1 MENMSK
7 HIPVLVSEVIA
18 LLNPKSSGKY
28 LDGTFG
34 GGGHSKALLEASAP
48 EGKVFALDRD
58 PSAEIFASDLRREY
72 PKRFKFNPIS
82 FSQAESVG
90 VKFDGALL
98 DLGMSTNQLQSSY
111 RGFSFEKKEPLD
123 LRFDD
128 SSGQTASQ
136 FLNQSSYVAIERVFR
151 EYAQDRYAKKLAA
164 RIVNERRTRP
174 IRTTKDFLEYV
185 GTDNPKVLAPL
196 FQALR
201 IQVNDEFAEL
211 NKGLA
216 AVLSC
221 LKPNGVLAVI
231 SFHSLEDRIV
241 KNFLREAHGE
251 ILTNKPIVPSDEEVK
266 ENRASRSAKLRAI
279 RR

>member
-1 MENMSK
+1 MSK
-7 HIPVLVSEVIA
+7 HIPVLVSEVIT
-18 LLNPKSSGKY
+18 LLHPKSSGTY

-34 GGGHSKALLEASAP
+34 GGGHTKALLEATEP
-48 EGKVFALDRD
+48 TGKVIALDRD
-58 PSAEIFASDLRREY
+58 PSAEIFAKELKRAY
-72 PKRFKFNPIS
+72 PKRFKFSPVS
-82 FSQAESVG
+82 FSEVESLG

-98 DLGMSTNQLQSSY
+98 DLGMSTNQLHGSY
-111 RGFSFEKKEPLD
+111 RGFSFENIEPLD

-136 FLNQSSYVAIERVFR
+136 FLNQSSYAAIERVFR

-174 IRTTKDFLEYV
+174 IRTTNDFVEYV

-201 IQVNDEFAEL
+201 IQVNDELTEIS
-211 NKGLA
+211 KGLE
-216 AVLSC
+216 AVIAC

-241 KNFLREAHGE
+241 KNFFKELPGE
-251 ILTNKPIVPSDEEVK
+251 ILTNKPIVPTDEEVK
-266 ENRASRSAKLRAI
+266 QNRASRSAKLRAI
-279 RR
+279 RVSS